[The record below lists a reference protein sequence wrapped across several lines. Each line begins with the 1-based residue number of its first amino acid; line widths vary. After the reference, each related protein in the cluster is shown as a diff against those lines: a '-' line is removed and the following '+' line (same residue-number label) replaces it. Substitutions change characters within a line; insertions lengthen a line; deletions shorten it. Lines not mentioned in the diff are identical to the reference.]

1 MELGGWR
8 GAERGKTIIRIYH
21 TRIFFSVKKSV
32 LLFLGT
38 NDFLEKLHTEGPR
51 GTRNSFNLCH
61 TTLPVSGGWALQ
73 AFSVALAIAPLPWF
87 LVHTGLV
94 FQSHVMSHA
103 PRLPSSYLLLIFL
116 PFWAFLYCSSP
127 SCFLVHFFIHLF
139 SCGGFIAFP
148 YNNLHV
154 CSLHSWC

>member
-1 MELGGWR
+1 MGGEELG

-61 TTLPVSGGWALQ
+61 TTLPVSGG
-73 AFSVALAIAPLPWF
+73 
-87 LVHTGLV
+87 
-94 FQSHVMSHA
+94 
-103 PRLPSSYLLLIFL
+103 
-116 PFWAFLYCSSP
+116 
-127 SCFLVHFFIHLF
+127 
-139 SCGGFIAFP
+139 
-148 YNNLHV
+148 
-154 CSLHSWC
+154 